1 MKILLV
7 DQFSGGAGGQQCL
20 LDLAPGLV
28 ERGWRVHAAIP
39 SGGTLGEQLNKA
51 GVKVLEFP
59 PLDYRNGRKSAW
71 DVLRFASDTPSLARL
86 IRRERADVVYAN
98 GPRVLPAAALGA
110 KRLVFHAHSLVPDRA
125 ARTVAG
131 LSLWSRNAS
140 VIAACR
146 FVAAPL
152 PKRNL
157 RVVYSGVPD
166 HGINGHAR
174 LGTPFR
180 IGLVG
185 RIAPEKGHVDFLRA
199 ARMVLE
205 SAGTECEFVICGAPL
220 HSDRAYV
227 DEVGKLAKQL
237 PVTFLG
243 WRQDV
248 GAVLHGLTVLAV
260 PSSGIDA
267 APRIVMEAFSA
278 GVPVVAYPSGG
289 IVELIEHGKNGLLTS
304 ASRPE
309 ALAASLLEAIADPAK
324 RRRLG
329 EWGRATYLERFT
341 VERYR
346 REVVEIIE
354 GFLS

>member
-7 DQFSGGAGGQQCL
+7 DQFSGGAGGQRCL
-20 LDLAPGLV
+20 LDLAPGLL
-28 ERGWRVHAAIP
+28 ERGWDVRAAIP
-39 SGGTLGEQLNKA
+39 AGGTLGEQLSNA
-51 GVKVLEFP
+51 GVRVVEFR

-71 DVLRFASDTPSLARL
+71 DVWRFAFDTPALARL
-86 IRRERADVVYAN
+86 IRQERADVVYAN

-110 KRLVFHAHSLVPDRA
+110 KRLVFHAHSLVPERA
-125 ARTVAG
+125 ARILAG
-131 LSLWSRNAS
+131 LSVRSRNAA

-146 FVAAPL
+146 FVAGPL
-152 PKRNL
+152 PQRNL

-166 HGINGHAR
+166 YRGATRPTGV
-174 LGTPFR
+174 PR
-180 IGLVG
+180 IGLIG
-185 RIAPEKGHVDFLRA
+185 RISKEKGHLDFLRA
-199 ARMVLE
+199 ARIVLE
-205 SAGTECEFVICGAPL
+205 STACEFVICGAPL

-248 GAVLHGLTVLAV
+248 GAVLRGLTVLVV

-289 IVELIEHGKNGLLTS
+289 IVELIEHEQNGLLTS
-304 ASRPE
+304 SPQPA
-309 ALAASLLEAIADPAK
+309 ALAASLLDLIADPAK
-324 RRRLG
+324 RRRLADC
-329 EWGRATYLERFT
+329 GRATYIERFT

-346 REVVEIIE
+346 REVLEILE
-354 GFLS
+354 GF